1 MEDRFKKL
9 KIILDSQLHKQ
20 QNLATNSTNTETD
33 MVKLLKKST
42 LTNKEFK
49 NYLDK
54 TRLLGTKF
62 VELKKIF
69 VCQLALLVNYKDSL
83 REFVESSIRLRNDWT
98 TLKLHGK
105 SLKEKMTVKENYLL
119 KHLNNTR
126 NWKL

>member
-1 MEDRFKKL
+1 MEDKFKKHNKTSDYL
-9 KIILDSQLHKQ
+9 QHKQ

-62 VELKKIF
+62 VEHKKILDF
-69 VCQLALLVNYKDSL
+69 LQEL
-83 REFVESSIRLRNDWT
+83 
-98 TLKLHGK
+98 
-105 SLKEKMTVKENYLL
+105 
-119 KHLNNTR
+119 
-126 NWKL
+126 

>member
-83 REFVESSIRLRNDWT
+83 REFVESSIRLRND
-98 TLKLHGK
+98 
-105 SLKEKMTVKENYLL
+105 
-119 KHLNNTR
+119 
-126 NWKL
+126 